1 MDIANENINF
11 HLSQLEEIDFRNLLF
26 LNKTPLD
33 LFTYTTKINKI
44 KNKNETID
52 KSFFIDLIKSNQ
64 TKVYINKHY
73 RHVINDKIFNE
84 ITSLGRRIS
93 QVSPLDFSKKLI
105 HFISIQYSEI
115 QNRPLDEKIINY
127 QTTAFKIWLTFV
139 KKLSPS
145 QFQKIIKNIHQGPYI
160 EESKKALVCAT
171 MLYRLSSCE
180 ATFSEHYCFNLALSG
195 LFCEIGASLFSS
207 EKKKKIPIINTKVFK
222 YSSLILSIKTNL
234 TPQNLKMISAASI
247 VKNDNKDYLV
257 TGQETYYFLSSY
269 YLCHSLFNKST
280 FSLKKELTE
289 LKDSLPSGQTS
300 EFKNVISRSIEF
312 FGWK

>member
-44 KNKNETID
+44 KNKNEIID

-64 TKVYINKHY
+64 TKIYINKHY

-93 QVSPLDFSKKLI
+93 QVPPLDFSKKLI

-139 KKLSPS
+139 KKLSPI

-160 EESKKALVCAT
+160 EESKKALVRKRSYVQ
-171 MLYRLSSCE
+171 L
-180 ATFSEHYCFNLALSG
+180 CF
-195 LFCEIGASLFSS
+195 
-207 EKKKKIPIINTKVFK
+207 
-222 YSSLILSIKTNL
+222 
-234 TPQNLKMISAASI
+234 I
-247 VKNDNKDYLV
+247 VCLPAR
-257 TGQETYYFLSSY
+257 QPFLSTTV
-269 YLCHSLFNKST
+269 L
-280 FSLKKELTE
+280 
-289 LKDSLPSGQTS
+289 
-300 EFKNVISRSIEF
+300 I
-312 FGWK
+312 